1 MKNQFTLTL
10 DGPVKRDDYNKI
22 DLSGVKARTI
32 NDLYEKFEEMI
43 SEEASTFVGDIVRIN
58 NKLGLHKRRG
68 KVYIEIK
75 LLNSTFTS
83 VEVTLKGDEKFAST
97 LKKAEKDEFIH
108 VLQMMLEDYGK
119 AFYGKAIE
127 LGFIK
132 EESI

>member
-22 DLSGVKARTI
+22 DLSDVKAY
-32 NDLYEKFEEMI
+32 NLENLYEKFEEMI
-43 SEEASTFVGDIVRIN
+43 SEEASNFVGDVVRIN
-58 NKLGLHKRRG
+58 NKLRLHRHRG
-68 KVYIEIK
+68 PVHAEIK

-97 LKKAEKDEFIH
+97 LKKAEKEQFIH

-119 AFYGKAIE
+119 AFYSKAIE

-132 EESI
+132 EERI

>member
-1 MKNQFTLTL
+1 MKNQFILTL

-22 DLSGVKARTI
+22 DLSGVKAC
-32 NDLYEKFEEMI
+32 NLEDLYEKFEEMI
-43 SEEASTFVGDIVRIN
+43 SEEASNFVGDIVRLNSI
-58 NKLGLHKRRG
+58 LGLHKYRG
-68 KVYIEIK
+68 SVHAEIK

-97 LKKAEKDEFIH
+97 LSKTEKNEFMH

-119 AFYGKAIE
+119 AFYSKAIE

-132 EESI
+132 E

>member
-22 DLSGVKARTI
+22 DLSGVKSC
-32 NDLYEKFEEMI
+32 NLEDLYEKFEEMI
-43 SEEASTFVGDIVRIN
+43 SEEASTFVGDIVRLNSI
-58 NKLGLHKRRG
+58 LGLHKYRG
-68 KVYIEIK
+68 SVHAEIK

-97 LKKAEKDEFIH
+97 LSKTEKNEFMH

-119 AFYGKAIE
+119 AFYNKAIE

-132 EESI
+132 E